1 MGRENMPVTQRLN
14 ILKQALLLEKRGYV
28 FYHAAAEQSKD
39 PVVQEF
45 FIMMAE
51 EEKAHVKVLT
61 AQFKALRENQKF
73 IPAQL
78 PHSDIAHIATK
89 VLNKE
94 TQNRIASADF
104 EAAAISAAILMEE
117 RAIEFYSQEAQ
128 NTDDP
133 EEKKLYNWLSEW
145 EGTHLRFLVE
155 IDKKLTESIWTDSSF
170 WPF

>member
-1 MGRENMPVTQRLN
+1 MSENTRLN

-28 FYHAAAEQSKD
+28 FYRTAAEQSKD
-39 PVVQEF
+39 PIVKEF

-51 EEKAHVKVLT
+51 EEKSHIEALT
-61 AQFKALRENQKF
+61 TQFKALKENEKF
-73 IPAQL
+73 TAVQL
-78 PHSDIAHIATK
+78 QHSNVSHVATR

-117 RAIEFYSQEAQ
+117 KAIKFYSEQAQ

-133 EEKKLYNWLSEW
+133 EEKKLYNWLFEW
-145 EGTHLRFLVE
+145 EGTHLRFLIE

-170 WPF
+170 WPL